1 MPDSL
6 IGLVAR
12 QRLVDATLRNEG
24 MPRRAVV
31 ETLVRRQHQAELDA
45 ALARVDPDELCRTL
59 DTLELDDARRVWARL
74 PERRRLDA
82 ARGLSAARL
91 DALAPSGPEAV
102 DPARIRAYRLD
113 GSRLV
118 PVPLAALEPPRRPGP
133 MWVDMLDATAA
144 ERSRVSAL
152 LDVELEGPVPDAEL
166 QVSARF
172 SVDPRGTLRL
182 HSNFLDDASGGCR
195 NVPVAFHL
203 RDDLL
208 VSVRDDPV
216 PAFDALARSFA
227 GPPEG
232 ASPVDLLLGLY
243 AADVEQSAD
252 SLERAYSTLEAVGR
266 RVLAADLTDHEASRT
281 LAGIAEEEA
290 RNGRIRGNVRDT
302 QRAIG
307 FLTRHRVLSPAGA
320 EDAKRM
326 LQNVDALN
334 AHTAYLFDKVNF
346 LMDATIGFINVNQNR
361 RVNQL
366 TAFSVVA
373 MPINILAGI
382 GGMSEFSM
390 MTEGIGWPIAYGAFV
405 ALAAT
410 VGWVT
415 FAMLRRAERHP
426 ARRRPS
432 RAA

>member
-6 IGLVAR
+6 IDLVAR

-31 ETLVRRQHQAELDA
+31 ETLVRRQHAAELDA
-45 ALARVDPDELCRTL
+45 GLARADPDELCRTL
-59 DTLELDDARRVWARL
+59 ETLELDDARRVWMRL

-82 ARGLSAARL
+82 ARGLSAGRL
-91 DALAPSGPEAV
+91 DALAPPGAEAV
-102 DPARIRAYRLD
+102 DPARIRAYRLH
-113 GSRLV
+113 GARLR
-118 PVPLAALEPPRRPGP
+118 PVTLAELEPPRRSGP
-133 MWVDMLDATAA
+133 MWIDVLDATSA
-144 ERSRVSAL
+144 ERSRIAAL
-152 LDVELEGPVPDAEL
+152 LDIELEGPVPDAEL

-172 SVDPRGTLRL
+172 SVDARGTLRL

-216 PAFDALARSFA
+216 PSFDALARSFA

-232 ASPVDLLLGLY
+232 ATPVDLLLGLY

-252 SLERAYSTLEAVGR
+252 SLERAYSTLEALGR
-266 RVLAADLTDHEASRT
+266 RVLAADLTDHEASLT

-307 FLTRHRVLSPAGA
+307 FLTRHRVMSASGA
-320 EDAKRM
+320 EDAKRV

-361 RVNQL
+361 RVSQL
-366 TAFSVVA
+366 TVLGVVF
-373 MPINILAGI
+373 MPLNILAGI

-390 MTEGIGWPIAYGAFV
+390 MTAGIPWPIAYGAFS
-405 ALAAT
+405 AGMLLI
-410 VGWVT
+410 GWMTYVVLKYIENRKS
-415 FAMLRRAERHP
+415 ADKKRSA
-426 ARRRPS
+426 S
-432 RAA
+432 